1 MFRIRRLSAG
11 ATGRLQARLEPHERI
26 LVKRDRAKI
35 EAVAA
40 APKADRS
47 LQGEEAE
54 GIIGSVGTSANR
66 ALSLGRAIFIVRAVT
81 RK

>member
-1 MFRIRRLSAG
+1 MKIVAIHP
-11 ATGRLQARLEPHERI
+11 PHELR
-26 LVKRDRAKI
+26 VDEAEPEAMGAGQVTV

-40 APKADRS
+40 APNADRS